1 MDSYG
6 QQENEEID
14 EELAEHVESLDA
26 ETFETMEE
34 QPYDLMLSFRE
45 IQ

>member
-14 EELAEHVESLDA
+14 EELAEHVENLDVEA
-26 ETFETMEE
+26 FGTMEE
-34 QPYDLMLSFRE
+34 QPYDLMLSFRV

>member
-6 QQENEEID
+6 QQENEEIN
-14 EELAEHVESLDA
+14 EELAEHVESLDV
-26 ETFETMEE
+26 ETFGTMEE
-34 QPYDLMLSFRE
+34 QPYNLTLSFRE